1 MAEQPDLWRMPAL
14 LPDADILERVRM
26 GHLVFEAELA
36 SLSFDD
42 HLRAEGNVLLFRW
55 GGDTGPRPDLST
67 CSMVW
72 SVVPD
77 PSLPEYFERE
87 YGAFPPNPFI
97 REGKEF
103 DSSRDVGKSRG
114 VFWFSDEGTC
124 CITLAAPPGP
134 GFEAFLSS
142 AYASD
147 LRLFIQIPVSFSKL
161 EGTPSP
167 TPEAFLDRR
176 RSVFLMEP
184 AEFTVYRRDTIDLD
198 PPPNGS
204 ASVIRSGVLWYRPM
218 KG

>member
-1 MAEQPDLWRMPAL
+1 
-14 LPDADILERVRM
+14 M
-26 GHLVFEAELA
+26 GRLVFEAELA

-55 GGDTGPRPDLST
+55 SGETGPRPDLSK

-87 YGAFPPNPFI
+87 YGALPPNPFF
-97 REGKEF
+97 RERNEF
-103 DSSRDVGKSRG
+103 DSGRDVGRSRG

-124 CITLAAPPGP
+124 RITLAAPPGP
-134 GFEAFLSS
+134 GFEAFLCS
-142 AYASD
+142 AYANE
-147 LRLFIQIPVSFSKL
+147 LRLIVQIPVSFSRL

-184 AEFTVYRRDTIDLD
+184 AEFTVYRRNTVDLD

-204 ASVIRSGVLWYRPM
+204 RSVIRDRILWSRPA
-218 KG
+218 KI